1 MLKTMKEITTDD
13 RLFFFE
19 RSYFTLDGLWILETE
34 KATDFDTALK
44 IDLAV
49 WLALLKIIYKR
60 IKDYLKA
67 DTSTVQGL
75 VDVLAFRWACEK
87 WDFSIEQPS
96 QREARATIKKCPYKE
111 IMDRSEGRKVVIPRI
126 CKDICIPIY
135 ESAIASLNPAVHIK
149 RTAFM
154 GLGDRE
160 CRFELKM
167 D

>member
-1 MLKTMKEITTDD
+1 MKELTTDD
-13 RLFFFE
+13 RLFYFE
-19 RSYFTLDGLWILETE
+19 RNWFTLDGLWIIESE
-34 KATDFDTALK
+34 KATNLDMALA

-49 WLALLKIIYKR
+49 WKQLFKIVYRR
-60 IKDYLKA
+60 IKEYLKA
-67 DTSTVQGL
+67 DTTTAAGII
-75 VDVLAFRWACEK
+75 DVLAFRWSCER
-87 WDFSIEQPS
+87 WEYTIEK
-96 QREARATIKKCPYKE
+96 REKHEARAIVTKCPYKE
-111 IMDRSEGRKVVIPRI
+111 IMDRNEGRKAVIPRI

>member
-1 MLKTMKEITTDD
+1 MKEITKDD
-13 RLFFFE
+13 RLFYFE
-19 RSYFTLDGLWILETE
+19 RNFFTLDGLWIIEAE

-49 WLALLKIIYKR
+49 WLALLKIAYKR

-67 DTSTVQGL
+67 DTSTVSGV
-75 VDVLAFRWACEK
+75 VDVLAFRWACEGWK
-87 WDFSIEQPS
+87 FSVEQPS
-96 QREARATIKKCPYKE
+96 PREAHVAITKCPYKE
-111 IMDRSEGRKVVIPRI
+111 IMERSEGRKVVIPRI

-135 ESAIASLNPAVHIK
+135 ESAIATLNPAVHIK

-154 GLGDRE
+154 GLGDGE
-160 CRFELKM
+160 CRFELKI